1 MIENKLIKMGK
12 FIFSVNFV
20 VLDIDEHRDV
30 QLILGQ
36 SFISTS
42 QALTDFET
50 GKLILLVN
58 DKQKKF
64 LTYAIIKMKFGELM
78 KT

>member
-42 QALTDFET
+42 QALMDFET
-50 GKLILLVN
+50 SKLILLVN